1 MKNKFFKLFVV
12 SVLLGGIFVSCEQVS
27 SSNSTPNGEEE
38 WSGNWTKS
46 DWSQTDEPTI
56 KHECS
61 KQCLI
66 CGKCLDLECQEE
78 ACKEK
83 CFDLTNRT
91 KYTYSAANKKVKL
104 VPGSK
109 GDIFRVPNDTDGGY
123 VDNFNNNKDCEIVYS
138 ITSEKEN
145 TVCLGATISRM
156 PDPTSITNTT
166 ELYVN
171 GEQIISKGVVAGNTN
186 FSQWFD
192 WTEYYIGCIKLNK
205 GDNEII
211 IKNPHFDGTQYNFK
225 SISIISDSKIELG
238 NATGYVEHVCTHKDS
253 NGKCTDYTS
262 NYECCLD
269 KEEINWKTTN
279 LYGKDD
285 KVLKFHNSNDN
296 IWNDAANE
304 QCIGYIDS
312 VNNGQTVI
320 WSFNSTEETYV
331 RLSLEHSKNKP
342 GLRFDSTWKLTFN
355 NEEFFTEGSTST
367 ENGGYA
373 DYTFSTIAYVKAK
386 VGKNTFKMVHAS
398 TQGYN
403 IRSLNVVYQNG
414 NIEIAQAER

>member
-104 VPGSK
+104 VAGSK

-166 ELYVN
+166 EFYMLMVN
-171 GEQIISKGVVAGNTN
+171 
-186 FSQWFD
+186 
-192 WTEYYIGCIKLNK
+192 
-205 GDNEII
+205 
-211 IKNPHFDGTQYNFK
+211 K
-225 SISIISDSKIELG
+225 SFL
-238 NATGYVEHVCTHKDS
+238 
-253 NGKCTDYTS
+253 
-262 NYECCLD
+262 
-269 KEEINWKTTN
+269 
-279 LYGKDD
+279 
-285 KVLKFHNSNDN
+285 KV
-296 IWNDAANE
+296 
-304 QCIGYIDS
+304 
-312 VNNGQTVI
+312 
-320 WSFNSTEETYV
+320 
-331 RLSLEHSKNKP
+331 
-342 GLRFDSTWKLTFN
+342 
-355 NEEFFTEGSTST
+355 
-367 ENGGYA
+367 
-373 DYTFSTIAYVKAK
+373 
-386 VGKNTFKMVHAS
+386 
-398 TQGYN
+398 
-403 IRSLNVVYQNG
+403 
-414 NIEIAQAER
+414 